1 MKKLAEKDEHDITD
15 RARAREIIQ
24 VVLDYGINQSQIYHM
39 ISLLSLELENINHM
53 KDLRTLLQSFT
64 SNNDEKTGLIIGDS
78 K

>member
-1 MKKLAEKDEHDITD
+1 MKKLAEKDEQDITD
-15 RARAREIIQ
+15 RARAREIVQ